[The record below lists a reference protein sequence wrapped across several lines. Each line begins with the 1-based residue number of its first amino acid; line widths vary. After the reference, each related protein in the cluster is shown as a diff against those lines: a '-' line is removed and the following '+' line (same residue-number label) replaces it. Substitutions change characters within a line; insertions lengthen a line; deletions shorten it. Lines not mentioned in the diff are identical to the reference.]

1 MEIIVI
7 LIIVGALAFLEQL
20 LYRRLALKDLVY
32 TVRFSTDEAFEGD
45 TIEIVEEIENRKWL
59 PLPWVK
65 TELSTSRWL
74 EFTGSKAAR
83 ASDARFVPSVFALKP
98 YQRCVRTRKAVALKR
113 GIFTLETG
121 SVIVGDIFG
130 FELSSGK
137 LDINR
142 QIRILPAPYEVGEG
156 ELSSRE
162 LYGEIL
168 TRRFICEDL
177 FMRSGAR
184 EYTGV
189 EPLNHIHWNST
200 ARQGR
205 LMVFSNDFTTDNRML
220 ILLNFQR
227 SPLGEPT
234 PPIISDTETMI
245 KAAAFLLELCA
256 QTKTSADLAINGSG
270 GVFAEGGACNENYM
284 KLLRE
289 LSAVEN
295 TCEQIFADFFSSL
308 NLSPYTDIV
317 VITPYIDGEMYSL
330 LRSQSVRERNVIVY
344 CNTDEIADGLQV
356 KPLGRLHK
364 FIFIDQR

>member
-1 MEIIVI
+1 MELIVI
-7 LIIVGALAFLEQL
+7 LIIVGTLAFLEQL
-20 LYRRLALKDLVY
+20 LYRKLALKNLVY
-32 TVRFSTDEAFEGD
+32 TVRFNTDEAFEGD

-113 GIFTLETG
+113 GVFTLETG
-121 SVIVGDIFG
+121 SVIVGDVFG
-130 FELSSGK
+130 FELSSAK

-142 QIRILPAPYEVGEG
+142 KIRILPAPYEVAQG

-168 TRRFICEDL
+168 TRRFICEDV

-184 EYTGV
+184 DYTGC

-200 ARQGR
+200 ARAGK
-205 LMVFSNDFTTDNRML
+205 LMVSSNDFTTSNRML

-245 KAAAFLLELCA
+245 KAAAFILELCA
-256 QTKTSADLAINGSG
+256 QTKTPADLAINGSG
-270 GVFAEGGACNENYM
+270 RVFSEGGSDSEAYM

-289 LSAVEN
+289 LAAAEN
-295 TCEQIFADFFSSL
+295 TCDEVFGTFLTALD
-308 NLSPYTDIV
+308 LSPYTDLV
-317 VITPYIDGEMYSL
+317 LITPYLDGELYSQ
-330 LRSQSVRERNVIVY
+330 LRRSAGREKNVIVY
-344 CNTDEIADGLQV
+344 CNTDEISDGLQI

-364 FIFIDQR
+364 YIFVD

>member
-20 LYRRLALKDLVY
+20 LYRRFALKNLVY
-32 TVRFSTDEAFEGD
+32 TVRFNTDEAFEGD
-45 TIEIVEEIENRKWL
+45 TVEIVEEIENRKWL

-83 ASDARFVPSVFALKP
+83 ASDARFVPSVFALRP

-113 GIFTLETG
+113 GVFSLETG

-142 QIRILPAPYEVGEG
+142 KIRILPAPYEVSEG

-162 LYGEIL
+162 LYGEIM
-168 TRRFICEDL
+168 TRRFICEDV

-184 EYTGV
+184 EYTGT

-200 ARQGR
+200 ARQGK
-205 LMVFSNDFTTDNRML
+205 LMVCFNDFTTSNRML

-227 SPLGEPT
+227 SPLGEPN

-270 GVFAEGGACNENYM
+270 GVFVEGGASNEDYM

-289 LSAVEN
+289 LSAAEN
-295 TCEQIFADFFSSL
+295 TCEQVFGNFFSML
-308 NLSPYTDIV
+308 DLSKYTDIA
-317 VITPYIDGEMYSL
+317 VITPYLDGEMYSI
-330 LRSQSVRERNVIVY
+330 LRKRAGNERNVIVY

-356 KPLGRLHK
+356 KPLGRIHK
-364 FIFIDQR
+364 FIFVDQG